1 MRYDFG
7 HFEED
12 QLGKPYDLKLL
23 GRLYPFCRP
32 YRTVLAASVL
42 LVVLITLLDL
52 AIPYVTKIAIDQY
65 IVPNYSE
72 KNSENSGTGESR
84 EKQGEDR
91 SRLYKADL
99 SDPAVSAVVEKYPE
113 LFTLE
118 GKKAVVELENMVKIA
133 ADDLETLRKNDLYG
147 VMVVAAV
154 FLAIVVLDFILN
166 FVQAIVMEYT
176 GQKIMHDLRMTLFSH
191 ILRRSLAF
199 FTKNPVGRLVTRATN
214 DVQNMHELFTSII
227 TFLFKDLF
235 LLFGIAF
242 VLVGIDWKLALVSFS
257 VLPMVVAGSM
267 HFSGRARDA
276 FRELRVKIAEINT
289 RFSETI
295 GGIRVVQL
303 FRREQENYR
312 AFAELNHENYEAGMW
327 QIRVMSVFMPFIEFM
342 GVLAIALVIYFGGR
356 GVLADSISLGSL
368 VAFTSYMKMFFR
380 PIRDI
385 ADKYNLLQN
394 AMASAERIFIIL
406 DDRDRDAAVQI
417 EGPPAGSKEKKA
429 PTPGKMEVRSPIT
442 NENRIENIV
451 FDKVSFGY
459 VPGENVLKDISITV
473 EAGRTIAVVGPTGSG
488 KTTLINLI
496 PRFYD
501 PTAGKIYV
509 NGVDTRRLPPEV
521 LRSKMALVTQD
532 PFLFAQSIRE
542 NIFTANNGLSKNRE
556 EEVLS
561 ASNCERMIERLPG
574 GIDTVLSEGGASISS
589 GERQLI
595 SIARAF
601 ARDPELIILDEATSY
616 VDSETEARIQEA
628 MGALM
633 KNRTAFVVAH
643 RLTTARSADLI
654 VVLNRG
660 RIIESGN
667 HDRLMARRGFYFALN
682 RLKG

>member
-23 GRLYPFCRP
+23 RRLYPFCRP
-32 YRTVLAASVL
+32 YRIVLAASVL
-42 LVVLITLLDL
+42 LVIFITLLDL

-72 KNSENSGTGESR
+72 KNREDGDTGESSA
-84 EKQGEDR
+84 KQGENKA
-91 SRLYKADL
+91 RLYKADL
-99 SDPAVSAVVEKYPE
+99 SDPAVAAVVGKYPE
-113 LFTLE
+113 LFSVKGHEAVAELANLE
-118 GKKAVVELENMVKIA
+118 KIA
-133 ADDLETLRKNDLYG
+133 ASDLKVLRKNDLNG
-147 VMVVAAV
+147 VMLIAAV

-257 VLPMVVAGSM
+257 VLPVEVAGSM
-267 HFSGRARDA
+267 HFSGLAREA

-303 FRREQENYR
+303 FRREAENYR
-312 AFAELNHENYEAGMW
+312 TFAELNHENYEAGMT

-342 GVLAIALVIYFGGR
+342 GVLAIAIVIYFGGR

-406 DDRDRDAAVQI
+406 DNRDRDAAVEI
-417 EGPPAGSKEKKA
+417 GGPSKDSAKREAPEKTRTCSLVA
-429 PTPGKMEVRSPIT
+429 DED
-442 NENRIENIV
+442 RIEDIV

-459 VPGENVLKDISITV
+459 VPGENVLKDISLTV

-509 NGVDTRRLPPEV
+509 NGVDTRRLPPEF

-542 NIFTANNGLSKNRE
+542 NIFTANNGLSKNRQK
-556 EEVLS
+556 EVLS
-561 ASNCERMIERLPG
+561 ASNCERMIERLPD

-616 VDSETEARIQEA
+616 VDSETEARIQGA

-660 RIIESGN
+660 RIIESGD

-682 RLKG
+682 RLKS